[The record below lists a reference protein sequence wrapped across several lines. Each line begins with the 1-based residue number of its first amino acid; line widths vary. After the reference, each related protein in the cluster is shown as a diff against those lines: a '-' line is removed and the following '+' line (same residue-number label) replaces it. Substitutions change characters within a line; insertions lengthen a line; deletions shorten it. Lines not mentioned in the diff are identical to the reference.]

1 MAGCADCAPR
11 IPRNARITRKRPA
24 LQPHRRPEITP
35 CAEHLVCGSP
45 PPRLL
50 TEPRDDAI
58 DQADQRGELMHGKIC
73 LITGAT
79 SGIGLEAA
87 EELARRGASL
97 ILVGRDAGRGAAALA
112 RIRARGPA
120 AQIPP
125 RTADLSRPPEPP
137 RPAGASLAAAG
148 PHRLFRA

>member
-1 MAGCADCAPR
+1 MAGFADCAPR

-58 DQADQRGELMHGKIC
+58 DQADQRGELMHGKTC

-87 EELARRGASL
+87 EELARRRASL
-97 ILVGRDAGRGAAALA
+97 ILVGRDARRGAPALA
-112 RIRARGPA
+112 RVKAPVPDPPVALPPA
-120 AQIPP
+120 QP
-125 RTADLSRPPEPP
+125 SRPPPLHP
-137 RPAGASLAAAG
+137 LAA
-148 PHRLFRA
+148 H

>member
-1 MAGCADCAPR
+1 MAGFADCAPR

-58 DQADQRGELMHGKIC
+58 DQADQRGELMHGKTC

-112 RIRARGPA
+112 RVRGPVPD
-120 AQIPP
+120 AQIAP
-125 RTADLSRPPEPP
+125 RTPHPSRLAQP
-137 RPAGASLAAAG
+137 RPLSGGPLAAAAALR
-148 PHRLFRA
+148 RLV